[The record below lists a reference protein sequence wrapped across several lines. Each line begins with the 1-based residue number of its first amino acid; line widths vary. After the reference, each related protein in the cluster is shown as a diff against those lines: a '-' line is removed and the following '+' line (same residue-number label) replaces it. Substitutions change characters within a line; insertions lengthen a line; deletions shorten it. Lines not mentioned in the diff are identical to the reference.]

1 MTWRRQGLE
10 VPIFIQFD
18 QYPPHVG
25 DAYSGRVRLV
35 ETTAIE
41 LSDLR
46 EQDEGWYECSFIS
59 LEGGRSIGD
68 RGQSAP
74 VGAAAAAASTT
85 TTSGDDGIVNG
96 TWIYL
101 AVNGLWM
108 SVLFR
113 LYASVCNSP

>member
-1 MTWRRQGLE
+1 MTWRRQGFE

-25 DAYSGRVRLV
+25 DAYSGRIRLV

-46 EQDEGWYECSFIS
+46 EQDEGWYECSFVS
-59 LEGGRSIGD
+59 LEGGRNIGE
-68 RGQSAP
+68 RGLASAI
-74 VGAAAAAASTT
+74 GSAAASA
-85 TTSGDDGIVNG
+85 SSADDGAVNG

-101 AVNGLWM
+101 AVNGGLTFLHF
-108 SVLFR
+108 SIYLFTKVR
-113 LYASVCNSP
+113 RNI